1 MSREFTIHPAADIFP
16 RMSRDD
22 FAKLKEDI
30 RVNGLRSPIMF
41 WRGQLID
48 GRHRIEACEELGISW
63 DNFAEEVG
71 ADQDPVTEALSL
83 NLHRRH
89 LNPSQLSMVADK
101 VRGIYDEEGKKA
113 QRSSGGDKKSAK
125 AKSVPANLPEPIP
138 TSDLWV
144 ANESRKATPKDSRDK
159 AAAAVGVS
167 GKLADAAKKVRTK
180 GTPELQKAVES
191 GEVAV
196 TAAALVAD
204 LPKEKQAEIV
214 ASDHVKDAASDI
226 REEKRRAAAAAKG
239 ADEQAVKALL
249 SAANPLCVIEK
260 ALVKFSQEQLTS
272 LYLRCE
278 ELLDKAR

>member
-1 MSREFTIHPAADIFP
+1 M
-16 RMSRDD
+16 
-22 FAKLKEDI
+22 
-30 RVNGLRSPIMF
+30 
-41 WRGQLID
+41 
-48 GRHRIEACEELGISW
+48 
-63 DNFAEEVG
+63 
-71 ADQDPVTEALSL
+71 
-83 NLHRRH
+83 
-89 LNPSQLSMVADK
+89 
-101 VRGIYDEEGKKA
+101 
-113 QRSSGGDKKSAK
+113 
-125 AKSVPANLPEPIP
+125 PEPNKP
-138 TSDLWV
+138 
-144 ANESRKATPKDSRDK
+144 AKQSRDK

-180 GTPELQKAVES
+180 GTPELQQAVES

-204 LPKEKQAEIV
+204 LPKEKQSEIV
-214 ASDHVKDAASDI
+214 ASDQVKDAASDI

>member
-1 MSREFTIHPAADIFP
+1 MSREFIVHPAADIFP
-16 RMSRDD
+16 RMSRED

-48 GRHRIEACEELGISW
+48 GRHRIEACEELGIGW

-71 ADQDPVTEALSL
+71 ADRDPVTEALSL

-101 VRGIYDEEGKKA
+101 VRGIYDEEGKAAKVEGGKTA
-113 QRSSGGDKKSAK
+113 GSGRKK
-125 AKSVPANLPEPIP
+125 VVANLPQAISEMPEHGI
-138 TSDLWV
+138 
-144 ANESRKATPKDSRDK
+144 ESRKSRDK

-167 GKLADAAKKVRTK
+167 GKLADAAKKVRAK
-180 GTPELQKAVES
+180 GSPELQKAVES

-204 LPKEKQAEIV
+204 LPKQKQIEIV
-214 ASDHVKDAASDI
+214 SRDKVKESAADI

-239 ADEQAVKALL
+239 ADEVAVKALL
-249 SAANPLCVIEK
+249 ASANPLCVIEK
-260 ALVKFSQEQLTS
+260 AIAKFTQEQLTS

-278 ELLDKAR
+278 ELLDKVTA

>member
-1 MSREFTIHPAADIFP
+1 MSREFTVHPAADIFP
-16 RMSRDD
+16 RMSRED

-48 GRHRIEACEELGISW
+48 GRHRIEACEELGIGW

-71 ADQDPVTEALSL
+71 ADRDPVTEALSL

-89 LNPSQLSMVADK
+89 LTPSQLSMVADK
-101 VRGIYDEEGKKA
+101 VRGIYDEEGETAKA
-113 QRSSGGDKKSAK
+113 EGQKSGGQKAGNGRKS
-125 AKSVPANLPEPIP
+125 SL
-138 TSDLWV
+138 V
-144 ANESRKATPKDSRDK
+144 ANFPPSKNDYVIRPMENKKSRDK

-204 LPKEKQAEIV
+204 LPKQKQTEIV
-214 ASDHVKDAASDI
+214 SRDKVKESAADI

-239 ADEQAVKALL
+239 ADEVAVKALL
-249 SAANPLCVIEK
+249 ASANPLCVIEK
-260 ALVKFSQEQLTS
+260 AIAKFTQEQITS

-278 ELLDKAR
+278 ELLDKVTA

>member
-101 VRGIYDEEGKKA
+101 VRGIYDEEGKAAKSLA
-113 QRSSGGDKKSAK
+113 GGDKTSAK
-125 AKSVPANLPEPIP
+125 TKQKALVANLPQALTEMPERGI
-138 TSDLWV
+138 
-144 ANESRKATPKDSRDK
+144 ESRKSRDK

-180 GTPELQKAVES
+180 GTPELQQAVES

-204 LPKEKQAEIV
+204 LPKEKQSEIV
-214 ASDHVKDAASDI
+214 ASDQVKDAASDI

>member
-48 GRHRIEACEELGISW
+48 GRHRIEACEELGVSW

-71 ADQDPVTEALSL
+71 ADRDPVTEALSL

-101 VRGIYDEEGKKA
+101 VRGIYDEEGKAAKVEGGKTA
-113 QRSSGGDKKSAK
+113 GSGRKK
-125 AKSVPANLPEPIP
+125 VVANLPQPITEMP
-138 TSDLWV
+138 
-144 ANESRKATPKDSRDK
+144 EHGHKSRDK

-167 GKLADAAKKVRTK
+167 GKLADAAKKVRAK
-180 GTPELQKAVES
+180 GTPELQQAVES

-204 LPKEKQAEIV
+204 LPKEKQTEIV
-214 ASDHVKDAASDI
+214 ASDAVKDAASDI

-260 ALVKFSQEQLTS
+260 AITKFNQEQLTS

-278 ELLDKAR
+278 ELLDKATR